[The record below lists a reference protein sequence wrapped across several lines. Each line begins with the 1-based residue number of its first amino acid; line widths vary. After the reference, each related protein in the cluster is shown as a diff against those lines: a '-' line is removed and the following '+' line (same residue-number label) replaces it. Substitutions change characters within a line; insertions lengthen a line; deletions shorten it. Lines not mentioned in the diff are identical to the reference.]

1 MVQAVEQTVETGKDN
16 LVPGLMGA
24 AGMGIGT
31 MFLGPGL
38 GVPIGATAAGAYAGG
53 TAGTA
58 LSVVG
63 IALGLSTLIF
73 GGPLGGA
80 GMNQS
85 GGGRSN
91 RRRI

>member
-1 MVQAVEQTVETGKDN
+1 MVQVVSDTVEEGKDN
-16 LVPGLMGA
+16 LVPGIAGA

-38 GVPIGATAAGAYAGG
+38 GVPIGATAAGAYVGG

-80 GMNQS
+80 GMGSSGNS
-85 GGGRSN
+85 GGS
-91 RRRI
+91 RRRL